1 MWKHHNLHAEVA
13 EHLPTGYFCG
23 PIFTRPNSVGW
34 DVDIYS
40 SQLEN
45 GWRGRPIAQLHI
57 EDVLLPDRLATAY
70 LVRGRLFLGGL
81 DYVGWQPFPD
91 FKSAVVSL
99 TTQHRLGVGNA
110 R

>member
-1 MWKHHNLHAEVA
+1 MWKQHNLHAEVA
-13 EHLPTGYFCG
+13 GHLPDGYFCG

-40 SQLEN
+40 TQLEHA
-45 GWRGRPIAQLHI
+45 WRGRPVIQLHI
-57 EDVLLPDRLATAY
+57 KEVRLPDRMATAY
-70 LVRGRLFLGGL
+70 LIRGRPVLDNL
-81 DYVGWQPFPD
+81 DYVEWQPFPD
-91 FKSAVVSL
+91 FKSAIVSL